1 MDAGRMAR
9 SLSRIAHEIL
19 ERHPDPRTLALVG
32 VRSRGVPLARRLA
45 RLLEEAA
52 GSEPA
57 VGAIDISLYRDDFT
71 SLAAQ
76 PITKGTDIL
85 FSLDGRT
92 VVLVDDVLY
101 TGRTVRAALDELI
114 DFGRPARIEL
124 AVLVDR
130 GHRELPIRADYVGRT
145 LATARDEAV
154 QVLVREEDGR
164 DEVLLHRK
172 PAAAARAEGR
182 APARRSRSRAR
193 RRGGRPGDELP
204 APAPA
209 RDRAA
214 RGVGDPDDPGH
225 RRGPARDPRPA
236 DQEGARA
243 ARQDGRQPVLR
254 SLDAHALLVRDRR
267 ARAVGRQ
274 PLDRRRRLERD
285 QGRDAARHRAQ
296 PRGDEPRHGDRAP
309 REQRR
314 AAPAREALPL
324 LGRERGRRRARA
336 PDAGAARR
344 AHDPPEERAPPRAQ
358 GGDRGR
364 HPAQP
369 RGALEPVAALQ
380 ARRQGGASPARRR
393 WCRPGSRASRG

>member
-1 MDAGRMAR
+1 MRDALPSVTLMDAGRMAR
-9 SLSRIAHEIL
+9 TLSRIAHEIL
-19 ERHPDPRTLALVG
+19 ERHPDPRRLALVG

-45 RLLEEAA
+45 ALLEEAA

-101 TGRTVRAALDELI
+101 TGRTVRAALYQLI

-172 PAAAARAEGR
+172 LAAAA
-182 APARRSRSRAR
+182 APKAAPGKAKPKPKAKRRPASRRKARR
-193 RRGGRPGDELP
+193 
-204 APAPA
+204 
-209 RDRAA
+209 
-214 RGVGDPDDPGH
+214 
-225 RRGPARDPRPA
+225 
-236 DQEGARA
+236 
-243 ARQDGRQPVLR
+243 
-254 SLDAHALLVRDRR
+254 
-267 ARAVGRQ
+267 
-274 PLDRRRRLERD
+274 
-285 QGRDAARHRAQ
+285 
-296 PRGDEPRHGDRAP
+296 
-309 REQRR
+309 
-314 AAPAREALPL
+314 
-324 LGRERGRRRARA
+324 
-336 PDAGAARR
+336 
-344 AHDPPEERAPPRAQ
+344 
-358 GGDRGR
+358 
-364 HPAQP
+364 
-369 RGALEPVAALQ
+369 
-380 ARRQGGASPARRR
+380 
-393 WCRPGSRASRG
+393 